1 MIPKNIIINDLPD
14 EDESIDFSRFI
25 EDGGEIDNELND
37 FVDGNVAQGFTLGIS
52 CFDEYYVAKKFEF
65 YGIVG
70 KKGRGKTTINQA
82 IQVAHSVA
90 NDLIWVVA
98 FQENSSWSMKL
109 NYMNYLLCDFAKDVK
124 KNDPDL
130 YKRAMDWLD
139 KHFIFLK
146 VETIKEALET
156 TQYLIEEKE
165 IDVHA
170 VFLDPINSFDSGYYN
185 SGNSYQDMVDTSKKI
200 LRHSKE
206 VCSVHVSQHPTM
218 SGQRQEEDVNSFQAE
233 GGAILNKASFT
244 YAINRDSGSFVN
256 RISIDNVRNR
266 HTGGNETPHDNP
278 VTLYWSPTKI
288 CLGNLAEGVKERN
301 IVQQLKSFHNPLNEQ
316 RYNVKEDS
324 FEKEPYSIPV
334 VDAKD
339 AFDDAPF

>member
-146 VETIKEALET
+146 
-156 TQYLIEEKE
+156 IE
-165 IDVHA
+165 
-170 VFLDPINSFDSGYYN
+170 SG
-185 SGNSYQDMVDTSKKI
+185 
-200 LRHSKE
+200 
-206 VCSVHVSQHPTM
+206 
-218 SGQRQEEDVNSFQAE
+218 
-233 GGAILNKASFT
+233 
-244 YAINRDSGSFVN
+244 
-256 RISIDNVRNR
+256 
-266 HTGGNETPHDNP
+266 
-278 VTLYWSPTKI
+278 W
-288 CLGNLAEGVKERN
+288 
-301 IVQQLKSFHNPLNEQ
+301 
-316 RYNVKEDS
+316 
-324 FEKEPYSIPV
+324 
-334 VDAKD
+334 
-339 AFDDAPF
+339 